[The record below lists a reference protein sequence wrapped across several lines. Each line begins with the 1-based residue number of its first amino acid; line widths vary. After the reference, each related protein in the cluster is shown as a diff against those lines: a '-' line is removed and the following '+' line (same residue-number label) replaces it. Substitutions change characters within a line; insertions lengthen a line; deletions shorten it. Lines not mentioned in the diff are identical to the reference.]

1 MKHLSSKNRIMIKIK
16 SIGIVVLPFFL
27 LFNCFGQKPSEV
39 HYENS
44 VETLEH
50 SSWDMLLKKYV
61 DDNGNVNYKN
71 FKNDA
76 DKLNN
81 YLDHLAKNP
90 ISNVA
95 KKEERLAYYINLY
108 NAGTVQLILENYPL
122 ESIKDI
128 VRPWGKDKVMIGDDK
143 YSLGEIEHDV
153 LRKMNE
159 PRIHFAINC
168 ASFSCP
174 KLSNEAFTASKME
187 EQLEEATSGFINDPT
202 KNKITANSV
211 ELSKIF
217 KWYKGDFT
225 GKNTLIDY
233 INKYSDKEISKD
245 SEIAYLTYDWRLNE
259 KR

>member
-1 MKHLSSKNRIMIKIK
+1 M
-16 SIGIVVLPFFL
+16 GIIALPFFL
-27 LFNCFGQKPSEV
+27 LISCFGQNPSQV
-39 HYENS
+39 NYENS
-44 VETLEH
+44 VETLDH
-50 SSWDMLLKKYV
+50 ALWDILLKKYV
-61 DDNGNVNYKN
+61 DDNGNVDYRN

-76 DKLNN
+76 DKLNK

-90 ISNVA
+90 ISNTA
-95 KKEERLAYYINLY
+95 QKEERLAYYINLY

-128 VRPWGKDKVMIGDDK
+128 FRPWGKDRVMIGDDK
-143 YSLGEIEHDV
+143 YSLGGIEHDV

-187 EQLEEATSGFINDPT
+187 EQLEKATSSFINDPS
-202 KNKITANSV
+202 KNNITANSV
-211 ELSKIF
+211 GLSKIF

-225 GKNTLIDY
+225 GKNALIDY
-233 INKYSDKEISKD
+233 INNYSDIELLAD
-245 SEIAYLTYDWRLNE
+245 SEINYITYDWRLNE